1 MIQEWINRTLESP
14 TLVLAV
20 LAASVALGISSAIT
34 GAACSLPAWGMVV
47 GCGGAVGADG
57 GDGRSRAVKGAVFFT
72 LGSAVG
78 LVIFGIVA
86 AFVGQVAQA
95 TLGRYWKLFA
105 GLVAIIFGLGT
116 LGMLPFSL
124 PSISS
129 RGPVKPKGLFGMAL
143 LGVVMGGAVGVSSLC
158 CNPGFFVIMGAVL
171 LEGYSPLS
179 MTMLGAYAV
188 GFSLPLGAIM
198 LGVSFGKTAAKAR
211 AVAAVIRMAAGGLLM
226 AVGFYFLA
234 TI

>member
-1 MIQEWINRTLESP
+1 MQVIQEWINRTLESP
-14 TLVLAV
+14 TLGVAV
-20 LAASVALGISSAIT
+20 LAASFALGVSSVIL
-34 GAACSLPAWGMVV
+34 GAACSLPAWGMIV
-47 GCGGAVGADG
+47 GCGGAVGEG
-57 GDGRSRAVKGAVFFT
+57 GRSRAIKGAVFFT

-78 LVIFGIVA
+78 LIIFGIIA

-105 GLVAIIFGLGT
+105 GMVAILFGLGA
-116 LGMLPFSL
+116 LGMLPFRL

-129 RGPVKPKGLFGMAL
+129 AGPVKPKGLWGMVV
-143 LGVVMGGAVGVSSLC
+143 LGVVMGGVVGVSSLC
-158 CNPGFFVIMGAVL
+158 CNPGFFVIVGAVL
-171 LEGYSPLS
+171 LKGYSPLS
-179 MTMLGAYAV
+179 MTMLTAYAV

-198 LGVSFGKTAAKAR
+198 LGISFGKTVAKAR
-211 AVAAVIRMAAGGLLM
+211 AVSSVIRIVAGGMLM